1 MHDLPFPSSAS
12 APAVPKIGS
21 VTSIQL
27 PWERVGP
34 HEQPPMMFQVRF
46 SNGRIVSFAYS
57 DLREIRRRDAGHLT
71 IGIYGLEKYQLC
83 IEGRNLDEL
92 HSLLGMG
99 KIKSIIEFGQRAFD
113 QPEESA
119 CIEKIELE
127 TLTGPAPYSPT

>member
-1 MHDLPFPSSAS
+1 MKDLPFPSP
-12 APAVPKIGS
+12 APAPTVPTIGT
-21 VTSIQL
+21 VTSIQQ

-46 SNGRIVSFAYS
+46 TNGRIVSFAYS

-92 HSLLGMG
+92 HTLLGMG
-99 KIKSIIEFGQRAFD
+99 KIKSIIEFGVRTFD
-113 QPEESA
+113 QPEENA
-119 CIEKIELE
+119 CIEKIDIE
-127 TLTGPAPYSPT
+127 TLTGPSSYSPA